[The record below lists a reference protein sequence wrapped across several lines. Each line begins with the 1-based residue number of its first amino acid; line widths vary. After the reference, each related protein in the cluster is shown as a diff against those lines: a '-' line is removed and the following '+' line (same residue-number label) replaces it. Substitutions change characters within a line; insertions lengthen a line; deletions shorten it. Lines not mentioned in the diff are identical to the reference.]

1 MKTAKRLVTLLMVG
15 VIFNYAGGS
24 YAGSGDKEDYQQS
37 YCTKFEIAED
47 VADVETIFEEI
58 DDSPYADS
66 MIEFWTAP
74 ACRALQKLS
83 SKVPVIFNTA
93 DKVLDS
99 ENFPKGVREYLL
111 EVKKDT
117 TTWPKIINSKSTDG
131 FTFLDYMQYNIAKSY
146 YSQQDEKDAAQRIV
160 QYLCQHGGVYS
171 IYKDT
176 VKCP

>member
-15 VIFNYAGGS
+15 VTFIYAGSS

-47 VADVETIFEEI
+47 VVDVGTIFEEI
-58 DDSPYADS
+58 DASPYADS
-66 MIEFWTAP
+66 MVEFWTAP
-74 ACRALQKLS
+74 ACDAPQKLD
-83 SKVPVIFNTA
+83 SKVPMIFNTA

-99 ENFPKGVREYLL
+99 ENFPIEVREYLL

-117 TTWPKIINSKSTDG
+117 TTWLKIINSKSSDG
-131 FTFLDYMQYNIAKSY
+131 YTFLDYMQYNIAKGN
-146 YSQQDEKDAAQRIV
+146 YSLQSTIDAAHRIV
-160 QYLCQHGGVYS
+160 QYLCQNGGVYS
-171 IYKDT
+171 KYKDT